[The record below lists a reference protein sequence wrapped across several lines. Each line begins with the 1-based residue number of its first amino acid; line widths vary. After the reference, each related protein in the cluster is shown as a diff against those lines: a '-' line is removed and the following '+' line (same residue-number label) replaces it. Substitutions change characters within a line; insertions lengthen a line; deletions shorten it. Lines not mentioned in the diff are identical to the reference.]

1 MWGAVVLPH
10 LLLTLQV
17 GACDGVVS
25 KVQAP
30 HPGVDLQSAQQS
42 AAEFAW
48 CRLMSLPQQSLLA
61 IGTQMSSRGAAD
73 TAAAAASVAAARP
86 AAAPTGLAWKVS
98 PSTETVQVIAGGM
111 AGGCTSPGAR
121 GAGGPAAASS
131 SPSPS
136 PATAVRSK
144 TRSIPGA
151 RRTSAVPGCSKVCA
165 CRAGR
170 ALRRLGVEMIDGIAM
185 VLLI

>member
-131 SPSPS
+131 NPSPS
-136 PATAVRSK
+136 PCSNRSEEQDAEHPRRQANQCSARVQQGVRFVAAQA
-144 TRSIPGA
+144 GH
-151 RRTSAVPGCSKVCA
+151 CA
-165 CRAGR
+165 G
-170 ALRRLGVEMIDGIAM
+170 LGSR
-185 VLLI
+185 